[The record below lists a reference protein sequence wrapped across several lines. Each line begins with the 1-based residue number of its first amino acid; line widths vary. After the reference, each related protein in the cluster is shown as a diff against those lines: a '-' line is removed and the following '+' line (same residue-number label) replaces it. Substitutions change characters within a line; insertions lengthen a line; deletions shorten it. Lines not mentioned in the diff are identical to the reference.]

1 MLITGKLSY
10 YRQNVL
16 GEGSVK
22 NWETV
27 NVRQTFSWHQNGL
40 VGILQSLCQLKLNRV
55 QEVTVILLYD
65 KNIHQTSLQLL
76 YVCTTWLLFIYF
88 YFFYFFYCY
97 ILLLSLSLSFSLV
110 CLVCFMGFMC
120 LCIFFLFLSLTM
132 DHVSEIKTWWW
143 WWWWWRWWYTMWS
156 NSRKF
161 PLENNRII

>member
-1 MLITGKLSY
+1 MRLSHSIKDYLLTYLLHVEEMLITGKLSY

-16 GEGSVK
+16 GKGSVE

-27 NVRQTFSWHQNGL
+27 NVRQTSSWHQNGL

-76 YVCTTWLLFIYF
+76 YVCMTWHFFIYF
-88 YFFYFFYCY
+88 YLFFYCY

-110 CLVCFMGFMC
+110 CLECFMGFMC
-120 LCIFFLFLSLTM
+120 LCIFFFFFLLLWTM
-132 DHVSEIKTWWW
+132 CLK
-143 WWWWWRWWYTMWS
+143 
-156 NSRKF
+156 
-161 PLENNRII
+161 